1 MLDMLLSKESIF
13 AVLFVFLLFKQFKQT
28 EKQQDENKFRED
40 KLYSFLDGMKTEFAK
55 LVKQY
60 ERLSDDVEDI
70 KEELQYHKKQ
80 EKKKENDKNE

>member
-1 MLDMLLSKESIF
+1 MLLSKESIF

-28 EKQQDENKFRED
+28 ETQQSENKFRED
-40 KLYSFLDGMKTEFAK
+40 KLYSFLDAMKGEFAK

-80 EKKKENDKNE
+80 EKKKENDK